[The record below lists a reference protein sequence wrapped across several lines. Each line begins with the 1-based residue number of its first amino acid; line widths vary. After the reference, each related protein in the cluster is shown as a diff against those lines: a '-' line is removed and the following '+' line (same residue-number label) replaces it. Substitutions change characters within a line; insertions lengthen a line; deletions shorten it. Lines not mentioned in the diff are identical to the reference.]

1 MNIYFFS
8 LYINI
13 YYIYVFICADIHL
26 WISGPGFQLWLL
38 APGLCFL
45 ISGSQLLASS
55 FWLPAIWLPAN
66 GFWLLVSGYWL
77 PGDIPI
83 FEFMGTP

>member
-1 MNIYFFS
+1 MNIYLFS

-26 WISGPGFQLWLL
+26 WISGRGFQLWLL

-45 ISGSQLLASS
+45 ISGYQLLASS
-55 FWLPAIWLPAN
+55 FWLPASGNQLSGCHLMAS
-66 GFWLLVSGYWL
+66 GF
-77 PGDIPI
+77 
-83 FEFMGTP
+83 